1 MGAAV
6 VPLDFTSEISTHEV
20 EVILF
25 FSIRFV
31 KGKDGSGRDW
41 MKIIGPDRTV
51 DNCIIAQGIQ
61 VEGVFT
67 RKICA
72 FNRKFRGFWCIAT
85 ST

>member
-6 VPLDFTSEISTHEV
+6 VPLDFPSEISTHDV
-20 EVILF
+20 EVIF

-31 KGKDGSGRDW
+31 KGKDGSGVDW

-61 VEGVFT
+61 VEGFFFQE
-67 RKICA
+67 KMCA